1 MISSKTQKK
10 DKTMSILAQLG
21 GTEIAPTTL
30 RIAAVGLA
38 SYGALT
44 WVQSRYGVDILAA
57 TPNRILAAGVIA
69 VASEFALRTFS
80 SEKAMHLSRLK
91 SSVRALQKDLQD
103 PENREGVRL
112 IFNDAGFDVSKDGME
127 SLANGDYGSPEFKQF
142 VDMANRVE
150 ANGRA
155 LKQVSELLQA
165 VATGDS
171 SVEETNTIDVT
182 PEKESAK
189 SEASQIKSLKGQN
202 TKLRNKVNQQ
212 AEDIAELKAQMAQ
225 ILGTAATAK

>member
-1 MISSKTQKK
+1 
-10 DKTMSILAQLG
+10 MSILAQLG

-69 VASEFALRTFS
+69 VASEFALRGFS
-80 SEKAMHLSRLK
+80 SEKAMHMSRLK

-142 VDMANRVE
+142 VDIANRVE

-155 LKQVSELLQA
+155 LTEVSKLLKVVTA
-165 VATGDS
+165 VDS
-171 SVEETNTIDVT
+171 TVEEASTTIDVT

-189 SEASQIKSLKGQN
+189 SEASQITSLKGQN
-202 TKLRNKVNQQ
+202 TKLKNKVNQQ
-212 AEDIAELKAQMAQ
+212 AADIAELKAQMAQ

>member
-1 MISSKTQKK
+1 
-10 DKTMSILAQLG
+10 MSILAQLG

-142 VDMANRVE
+142 VDIANRVE

-155 LKQVSELLQA
+155 LEQVSNLLA
-165 VATGDS
+165 KVTSMDAT
-171 SVEETNTIDVT
+171 VEEATTTIDVT

-189 SEASQIKSLKGQN
+189 TEASQIASLKGQN
-202 TKLRNKVNQQ
+202 TKLKNKVNQQ
-212 AEDIAELKAQMAQ
+212 AADIAELKAQMAQ
-225 ILGTAATAK
+225 ILGTSAASAK